1 MITVTG
7 ATGHFGRLAI
17 DELLIRGVPADQ
29 IVAAVRTPEKA
40 TDLALRGIQIRQA
53 DYDHPATLATAFT
66 GMERLLFISSSE
78 FGRQAEQHA
87 NVVRAAKDAGAT
99 ELIYTSYLN
108 ADSSGIA
115 MAEPHTRTEEL
126 IRASG
131 IPYSILRN
139 GSYIENY
146 TANIGMWLQYGTIIG
161 SAGDGKISG
170 ATRADL
176 ATAAAVVAVGA
187 PVANRVYELGG
198 TPFTMSDLAAET
210 TAQTG
215 TTVTYTDMPP
225 DEYSKTLSSAG
236 LPQFLTDAI
245 ADNSAG
251 AARGGWYTDSKEL
264 QKLLGRPA
272 TSAREALAQALAQQQ
287 G

>member
-1 MITVTG
+1 MITVTA
-7 ATGHFGRLAI
+7 ATGQLGRLVLE
-17 DELLIRGVPADQ
+17 ELLARGVPADQ

-40 TDLALRGIQIRQA
+40 ADLAGRGIHVREA
-53 DYDHPATLATAFT
+53 DYDKPATLASAFT
-66 GMERLLFISSSE
+66 GAGRLLFISSNE

-87 NVVRAAKDAGAT
+87 NVIGAAKEAGAT
-99 ELIYTSYLN
+99 ALIYTSYLN

-115 MAEPHTRTEEL
+115 MAEPHARTEEL

-131 IPYSILRN
+131 IPYAILRN

-146 TANIGMWLQYGTIIG
+146 TANIGMWLQYGTVIG

-176 ATAAAVVAVGA
+176 AAAAALMTA
-187 PVANRVYELGG
+187 DQPMNNRIHELGG
-198 TPFTMSDLAAET
+198 TAFTMSDLAAET

-225 DEYSKTLSSAG
+225 AEYSKTLASVG

-251 AARGGWYTDSKEL
+251 AARGAWYTDSREL
-264 QKLLGRPA
+264 QNLLGRPT
-272 TSAREALAQALAQQQ
+272 TSVKEAVAQALAQHE

>member
-1 MITVTG
+1 MITVTA
-7 ATGHFGRLAI
+7 ATGQLGRLVLE
-17 DELLIRGVPADQ
+17 ELLARGLPADQ

-40 TDLALRGIQIRQA
+40 ADLAGRGIHVREA
-53 DYDHPATLATAFT
+53 DYDKPATLASAFT
-66 GMERLLFISSSE
+66 GAGRLLCISSNE

-87 NVVRAAKDAGAT
+87 NVIRAAKEAGAT
-99 ELIYTSYLN
+99 ALIYTSYLN

-115 MAEPHTRTEEL
+115 MAEPHARTEEL

-131 IPYSILRN
+131 IPYAILRN

-146 TANIGMWLQYGTIIG
+146 TANLGMWLQYGTVIG

-176 ATAAAVVAVGA
+176 AAAAALVTADQ
-187 PVANRVYELGG
+187 PMNNRIHELGG
-198 TPFTMSDLAAET
+198 SAFTMSDLAAET

-215 TTVTYTDMPP
+215 TTVTYADMPQA
-225 DEYSKTLSSAG
+225 EYSKTLASVG

-245 ADNSAG
+245 ADSSAG
-251 AARGGWYTDSKEL
+251 AARGAWYTDSREL
-264 QKLLGRPA
+264 QNLLGRPT
-272 TSAREALAQALAQQQ
+272 TSVKEAIGQALAQHQ

>member
-1 MITVTG
+1 MITVTA
-7 ATGHFGRLAI
+7 ATGHFGRLVI
-17 DELLIRGVPADQ
+17 DELLERGVPADQ

-40 TDLALRGIQIRQA
+40 TDLAGRGIQVREA
-53 DYDHPATLATAFT
+53 DYDNPATLASAFN
-66 GMERLLFISSSE
+66 GVERLLFISSSE

-87 NVVRAAKDAGAT
+87 GVVRAAKEAGAT
-99 ELIYTSYLN
+99 ALIYTSYLN

-115 MAEPHTRTEEL
+115 MAEPHARTEEL

-131 IPYSILRN
+131 IPYAILRN

-146 TANIGMWLQYGTIIG
+146 TANIRMWLQYGTIIG

-176 ATAAAVVAVGA
+176 AAAAASVAAGE
-187 PVANRVYELGG
+187 PVDNRVYELGG
-198 TPFTMSDLAAET
+198 TAFTMNDLATET

-225 DEYSKTLSSAG
+225 AEYSQTLASVG

-251 AARGGWYTDSKEL
+251 AARGGWYTASREL
-264 QKLLGRPA
+264 QNLLGRPTTA
-272 TSAREALAQALAQQQ
+272 VKEAVAQALAQHQS
-287 G
+287 